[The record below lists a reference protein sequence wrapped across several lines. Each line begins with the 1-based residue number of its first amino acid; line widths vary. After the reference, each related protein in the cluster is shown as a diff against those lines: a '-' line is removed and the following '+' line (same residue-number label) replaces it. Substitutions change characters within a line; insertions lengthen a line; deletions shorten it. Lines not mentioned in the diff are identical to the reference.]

1 MWVHTNTT
9 TFFQCY
15 KKHILH
21 IICRTTSR
29 SAPPSNRVAS
39 VPQPTQRSNSSSG
52 SNRAPVVNMPTMPN
66 GPPPPSP
73 VVKQQSSSGGVS
85 SRSQYAHAPHL
96 GGGSSSQRSSSQGMT
111 AQQLQQ
117 QRSIPSSSRSNA
129 GMPPGIVTQP
139 TSRSSSGS
147 GSNQSNIN
155 MSDKEKKEKERFLMF
170 TRVLMKW
177 VCFSPNGVI
186 LLDIDRKEKMKTYLL
201 TLSLNHTHIFPH
213 TQC

>member
-1 MWVHTNTT
+1 MYTCFSLLFYLYTFAHISFCIRLNLITLYPFMWVHTNTT

-117 QRSIPSSSRSNA
+117 QRSISSSSRSNA

-170 TRVLMKW
+170 TRVLMK
-177 VCFSPNGVI
+177 
-186 LLDIDRKEKMKTYLL
+186 
-201 TLSLNHTHIFPH
+201 
-213 TQC
+213 